1 MDFHLANL
9 FETVSDAVPERPAVI
24 ACHADGREDQF
35 NWREFDQRASRV
47 AGLLT
52 SAGLSPQA
60 KFGIY
65 MRNRAEYL
73 EAHHGGCKARMIPI
87 NVNYRY
93 RADELV
99 YLLDNADAEAVFFQA
114 EFRERIEAIRDRL
127 PRVKLYVQVDDGSGA
142 DLDWAL
148 DYEQALAAAEP
159 MPRIERPGSDIYMLY
174 TGGTTGMPKGVMY
187 EQGGFAAAFGFVVA
201 LRGLE
206 LATSLDEVPQRIQA
220 LTDIEP
226 PVRSLTACPLM
237 HGTGMWLGHFAV
249 AHLGG
254 ATLTMSDAHFDPDSM
269 WKLVEKH
276 QVTDIVIVG
285 DAFAIPML
293 GALRTAKNEGRA
305 YDISSLRRI
314 GSSGVMWSREVK
326 DELLE
331 FGDMMLID
339 SMGSS
344 EGGMGISVSMRG
356 VPVQTAQF
364 ELSEGV
370 CVFDEQDKPV
380 EPGSD
385 SIGMIATSGLVPLGY
400 YKDEVKSAK
409 TFREVN
415 GVRYSFPGDF
425 AKVEADG
432 TITLLG
438 RGSNCINT
446 GGEKV
451 FPEEVEEA
459 IKLHQ
464 FVRDCLV
471 VGLDDERFGQRV
483 VALASLQEGTSL
495 GESDIIEH
503 ARGHLAGYKLP
514 RRVIVVDTVRRAVN
528 GKADYGWA
536 RDTANTLLGG

>member
-9 FETVSDAVPERPAVI
+9 FETVADAFPERPAVI
-24 ACHADGREDQF
+24 ACHADGGEDHRS
-35 NWREFDQRASRV
+35 WREFDQRASRV
-47 AGLLT
+47 ASLLT
-52 SAGLSPQA
+52 SAGLSRHA

-65 MRNRAEYL
+65 MRNRAEYV
-73 EAHHGGCKARMIPI
+73 EAHLGGCKARMIPI

-99 YLLDNADAEAVFFQA
+99 YLLDNADTEAVFFQA
-114 EFRERIEAIRDRL
+114 EFRERIEEIRDRL
-127 PRVKLYVQVDDGSGA
+127 PRVKLYVQVDDGSSPVP
-142 DLDWAL
+142 DWAL
-148 DYEQALAAAEP
+148 DYAQALDELEP
-159 MPRIERPGSDIYMLY
+159 MPRIERPASDVYMLY

-187 EQGGFAAAFGFVVA
+187 EQGGFAAAFGFFVV

-206 LATSLDEVPQRIQA
+206 PATKLDEVPQRIQA
-220 LTDIEP
+220 LADIEP
-226 PVRSLTACPLM
+226 PVKSLVVCPLM

-254 ATLTMSDAHFDPDSM
+254 ATLTTSDAHFDPDCI

-276 QVTDIVIVG
+276 QVTDMVIVG

-293 GALRTAKNEGRA
+293 GALRTATSEGRP
-305 YDISSLRRI
+305 YDISSLKRI

-326 DELLE
+326 DGLLE
-331 FGDMMLID
+331 FGDMMLLD

-344 EGGMGISVSMRG
+344 EGGMGISVAMREM
-356 VPVQTAQF
+356 PVQTARF
-364 ELSEGV
+364 ELAEGV

-385 SIGMIATSGLVPLGY
+385 HIGMVATSGLVPLGY
-400 YKDEVKSAK
+400 YKDEVKSAA
-409 TFREVN
+409 TFREID

-432 TITLLG
+432 SITLLG

-459 IKLHQ
+459 LKLHAL
-464 FVRDCLV
+464 VRDCLV
-471 VGLDDERFGQRV
+471 VGLDDERFGQRI
-483 VALASLQEGTSL
+483 VALASLESGMSL
-495 GESDIIEH
+495 SEAEIIDH
-503 ARGHLAGYKLP
+503 ARDHLAGYKLP
-514 RRVIVVDTVRRAVN
+514 KRVILVDSVQRAVN

-536 RDTANTLLGG
+536 RETAKALLAA

>member
-9 FETVSDAVPERPAVI
+9 FETVAGAFPERPAVI
-24 ACHADGREDQF
+24 ACHADGSEDHRT
-35 NWREFDQRASRV
+35 WRELDQRASRV
-47 AGLLT
+47 AALLT
-52 SAGLSPQA
+52 ASGLTPNA

-65 MRNRAEYL
+65 MRNRAEYMESHL
-73 EAHHGGCKARMIPI
+73 GGCKARAIPI

-114 EFRERIEAIRDRL
+114 EFRERIEEIRDRL

-142 DLDWAL
+142 VPEWAL
-148 DYEQALAAAEP
+148 DYEQALAATAP
-159 MPRIERPGSDIYMLY
+159 MQRIERPGADVYMLY

-187 EQGGFAAAFGFVVA
+187 EQGRFTELFGFVLA

-206 LATSLDEVPQRIQA
+206 PATRLEDVPGRIRALAE
-220 LTDIEP
+220 IEP
-226 PVRSLTACPLM
+226 PTKSLTACPLM
-237 HGTGMWLGHFAV
+237 HGTGIWIGHFAI

-254 ATLTMSDAHFDPDSM
+254 ATLTMSDAHFDPDAL
-269 WKLVEKH
+269 WKLVERH
-276 QVTDIVIVG
+276 GVTDIVIVG

-293 GALRTAKNEGRA
+293 SALRTAKSEGRA
-305 YDISSLRRI
+305 YDIGSLRRI
-314 GSSGVMWSREVK
+314 SSSGVMWSREVK
-326 DELLE
+326 DGLLE

-339 SMGSS
+339 AMGSS
-344 EGGMGISVSMRG
+344 EGAMGTSVAMRG
-356 VPVQTAQF
+356 VPAPTAKFQ
-364 ELSEGV
+364 LSEGV
-370 CVFDEQDKPV
+370 RVFNDQDRPI

-385 SIGMIATSGLVPLGY
+385 EIGMVATSGLVPLGY

-409 TFREVN
+409 TFREID

-459 IKLHQ
+459 LKLHES
-464 FVRDCLV
+464 VRDCLV
-471 VGLDDERFGQRV
+471 VGLEDDRFGQRV
-483 VALASLQEGTSL
+483 VALASLEAGMSL
-495 GESDIIEH
+495 SEAEIIDH

-514 RRVIVVDTVRRAVN
+514 KRVIFVDSVQRAVN

-536 RDTANTLLGG
+536 RDTANELLGA

>member
-9 FETVSDAVPERPAVI
+9 FETVADAFPERPAII
-24 ACHADGREDQF
+24 ACHADGREDHRTWQEQDGCAA
-35 NWREFDQRASRV
+35 RIASLLV
-47 AGLLT
+47 DSGL
-52 SAGLSPQA
+52 APQA

-65 MRNRAEYL
+65 MRNRAEYIETHL
-73 EAHHGGCKARMIPI
+73 GGVKARRIPI

-99 YLLDNADAEAVFFQA
+99 YLLDNADAEALFFQA
-114 EFRERIEAIRDRL
+114 EFQERIEEIRDRL
-127 PRVKLYVQVDDGSGA
+127 PRIKLYVQVDDGSSPA
-142 DLDWAL
+142 PDWAL
-148 DYEQALAAAEP
+148 DYDQALAASQP
-159 MPRIERPGSDIYMLY
+159 MARIERPASDIYMLY

-187 EQGGFAAAFGFVVA
+187 EQGGFTEAFGFVMA

-206 LATSLDEVPQRIQA
+206 PATQLPEVPRRIQELA
-220 LTDIEP
+220 AIEP
-226 PVRSLTACPLM
+226 PTRSLTACPLM

-254 ATLTMSDAHFDPDSM
+254 ATLTMSDAHFDPDAM

-276 QVTDIVIVG
+276 GVTDIVIVG

-293 GALRTAKNEGRA
+293 SALRTAKNEGRG
-305 YDISSLRRI
+305 YDISSVRRI

-326 DELLE
+326 DGLLE

-344 EGGMGISVSMRG
+344 EGGMGTSVAMRG
-356 VPVQTAQF
+356 VSAATAKF

-370 CVFDEQDKPV
+370 CVFDDQDAPV
-380 EPGSD
+380 EPGS
-385 SIGMIATSGLVPLGY
+385 SKIGMVATSGLVPLGY
-400 YKDEVKSAK
+400 YKDEVKSAA
-409 TFREVN
+409 TFREID

-459 IKLHQ
+459 LKRHES
-464 FVRDCLV
+464 VRDCLV
-471 VGLDDERFGQRV
+471 VGLNDERFGQRV
-483 VALASLQEGTSL
+483 VALASLHAGTSL
-495 GESDIIEH
+495 TETEIIDH
-503 ARGHLAGYKLP
+503 ARSHLADYKLP
-514 RRVIVVDTVRRAVN
+514 KQVIIVDSVRRAVN
-528 GKADYGWA
+528 GKADYAWA
-536 RDTANTLLGG
+536 RDAANELLAG

>member
-9 FETVSDAVPERPAVI
+9 FETVSDAFPERPAVI
-24 ACHADGREDQF
+24 ACHADGGEDHLS
-35 NWREFDQRASRV
+35 WRELDQRASRV

-52 SAGLSPQA
+52 SAGLSPHA

-65 MRNRAEYL
+65 MRNRAEYM
-73 EAHHGGCKARMIPI
+73 EAHHGGCKARMLPI

-99 YLLDNADAEAVFFQA
+99 YLLDNSDTEALFFQA
-114 EFRERIEAIRDRL
+114 EFRERIEEIRDRL
-127 PRVKLYVQVDDGSGA
+127 PRIKLYVQVDDGSGPA
-142 DLDWAL
+142 PDWAL

-159 MPRIERPGSDIYMLY
+159 MPRIERPGSDVYMLY

-187 EQGGFAAAFGFVVA
+187 EQGSFTEAFGFVLT

-206 LATSLDEVPQRIQA
+206 PATQLEEVPGRIQA
-220 LTDIEP
+220 LADIEP
-226 PVRSLTACPLM
+226 PTRSLTACPLM
-237 HGTGMWLGHFAV
+237 HGTGMWIGHFAI

-254 ATLTMSDAHFDPDSM
+254 ATLAMSDAHFDPDSM
-269 WKLVEKH
+269 WKVVQKH
-276 QVTDIVIVG
+276 GVTDIIIVG

-293 GALRTAKNEGRA
+293 SALRTAKSEGRA
-305 YDISSLRRI
+305 YDVSSVRRMS
-314 GSSGVMWSREVK
+314 SSGVMWSREVK
-326 DELLE
+326 DGLLE

-339 SMGSS
+339 AMGSS
-344 EGGMGISVSMRG
+344 EGAMGTSVAMRG
-356 VPVQTAQF
+356 MPAQTAKF

-370 CVFDEQDKPV
+370 CVFDDEDQPV

-385 SIGMIATSGLVPLGY
+385 QIGMLATSGMVPLGY

-409 TFREVN
+409 TFREID

-432 TITLLG
+432 TIILLG

-459 IKLHQ
+459 LKLHAL
-464 FVRDCLV
+464 VRDCLV

-483 VALASLQEGTSL
+483 VALASLEKGMSL
-495 GESDIIEH
+495 SEAEIIDH
-503 ARGHLAGYKLP
+503 ARDHLAGYKLP
-514 RRVIVVDTVRRAVN
+514 KQVIVIDSVQRAVN

-536 RDTANTLLGG
+536 RDTAKELLAS